1 MQSYAVK
8 AIQAGNEEDAKKFLE
23 KKATLTSKQQ
33 GLQEAYNMAS
43 TNAANMRAMHD
54 KLVAD
59 INELE
64 SRRDMIKGKI
74 AAAKTQERINKMTSS
89 VNGANNS
96 MAAFDRMEAKANSML
111 DKANAMS
118 ALNAGT
124 GNEIEDLTKK
134 YGSSSVNVDAELE
147 ALKASLGQTTP

>member
-1 MQSYAVK
+1 MK
-8 AIQAGNEEDAKKFLE
+8 FDA
-23 KKATLTSKQQ
+23 
-33 GLQEAYNMAS
+33 AS
-43 TNAANMRAMHD
+43 GKILCPACGSSFFVDEME
-54 KLVAD
+54 
-59 INELE
+59 NELE

-96 MAAFDRMEAKANSML
+96 MAAFDRMEAKANAML